1 MITNSTGKSI
11 LILEDDTLVA
21 RSLAR
26 MLRLEKF
33 DVSICPDPNT
43 ALALCSKRQFD
54 LIITDQM
61 MPVMNGTEFA
71 ALAKVKQPNAHTLL
85 ISGYI
90 DTDKADKALENGS
103 IQKFIPK
110 PWSNEDILNI
120 VEKEIQ
126 LSKISQAQNT
136 WANEN

>member
-1 MITNSTGKSI
+1 MIHSTPKSI
-11 LILEDDTLVA
+11 LIVEDDALVA
-21 RSLAR
+21 SSLAR
-26 MLRLEKF
+26 MLRLKLY
-33 DVSICPDPNT
+33 DVSICPDPNA
-43 ALALCSKRQFD
+43 ALALCSRRIFD

-61 MPVMNGTEFA
+61 MPIMNGTEFA
-71 ALAKVKQPNAHTLL
+71 ALAKAMQPNVHMLL

-110 PWSNEDILNI
+110 PWNNEDILNI

-126 LSKISQAQNT
+126 LSKISQAQIT

>member
-1 MITNSTGKSI
+1 MNNNSTGKSI
-11 LILEDDTLVA
+11 LIVEDDALVA
-21 RSLAR
+21 TSLAR

-61 MPVMNGTEFA
+61 MPVMKGTEFA
-71 ALAKVKQPNAHTLL
+71 VLAKVKQPNAHTLL

-90 DTDKADKALENGS
+90 NSDKANEALKSGH
-103 IQKFIPK
+103 IQKFISK
-110 PWSNEDILNI
+110 PWHNKDILNMI
-120 VEKEIQ
+120 ESEIE
-126 LSKISQAQNT
+126 LSRRSQF
-136 WANEN
+136 

>member
-90 DTDKADKALENGS
+90 NSDKANEALKSEN
-103 IQKFIPK
+103 IQKFVSK
-110 PWSNEDILNI
+110 PWHNKDILNI
-120 VEKEIQ
+120 VESEIE
-126 LSKISQAQNT
+126 LSRSSQA
-136 WANEN
+136 